1 MEPLLCTSENC
12 SVISHKCGEFC
23 TNNKHY
29 EKQIATMICDECGP
43 LCSTCSIFK
52 HPWPN
57 SHRTIFIIQKDDL
70 HRIYES
76 TQKDMS
82 ILLEKV
88 NIVNDEMEKN
98 ESKEKENDRLIDVVL
113 PKFDETDCKAD
124 DIEKKCLN
132 LSRQTDKCLPDYLP
146 EYCFHKTCFQK
157 GSKCSNLHLEMR
169 ELLYIKKKLY
179 KSKRD
184 MKHRLEQEISN
195 IMRSVC
201 TYGFIDI
208 FEKMIE
214 NGFGCEYRDPIY
226 HRTLLHEAIDYSQK
240 EIVIKLLPFMSTQH
254 ITHEQ
259 YHSNPR
265 IRRALDLA
273 REVFLKNKT
282 KDAEDI
288 FKAVNDRCL
297 ELCI

>member
-1 MEPLLCTSENC
+1 
-12 SVISHKCGEFC
+12 
-23 TNNKHY
+23 
-29 EKQIATMICDECGP
+29 
-43 LCSTCSIFK
+43 
-52 HPWPN
+52 
-57 SHRTIFIIQKDDL
+57 
-70 HRIYES
+70 
-76 TQKDMS
+76 
-82 ILLEKV
+82 
-88 NIVNDEMEKN
+88 
-98 ESKEKENDRLIDVVL
+98 
-113 PKFDETDCKAD
+113 
-124 DIEKKCLN
+124 
-132 LSRQTDKCLPDYLP
+132 
-146 EYCFHKTCFQK
+146 
-157 GSKCSNLHLEMR
+157 MR

-240 EIVIKLLPFMSTQH
+240 EIVIKLLPFMSAQH

-273 REVFLKNKT
+273 REIFLKNKT

-288 FKAVNDRCL
+288 FKAVKDRCL